1 MNARQRARRRRHR
14 GNLAAMIAFVRW
26 GLPIVAIAAALD
38 VLRASADA
46 ISGREPFTGE
56 LWGWWIWYAY
66 VVFIGLAVLA
76 AAAAVVHWIPRHG
89 RRQYAAVALAVI
101 AAGALSYYL
110 CNVHHVWRT
119 YGSLSVLSN
128 GYPVGEYA
136 GQFGTALLVY
146 LTLGM
151 LIVGAWL
158 YVRAEAQQAE
168 VLQQVAVDSARMD
181 QQTAEARLQ
190 VLEAQIEPHFLFN
203 TLAHVKRLYE
213 IDPAGGAR
221 MLRNLKAYLA
231 VALPQMRETESTL
244 ARELTH
250 VTAYLN
256 VQQIRM
262 GRRLAFAIDVPP
274 DLRGAAMPS
283 LMILT
288 LVENAIKHGLGPAQ
302 AGGRIDVRASA
313 EGGRLRVDVADTGQ
327 GFAKAA
333 GGGTGLANVRARL
346 KSLFGDAAS
355 LSLAI
360 NAPRGVVATLILP
373 QRSMNSPG
381 AGT

>member
-1 MNARQRARRRRHR
+1 
-14 GNLAAMIAFVRW
+14 MIAFVRW

-38 VLRASADA
+38 VLRVWGGA
-46 ISGREPFTGE
+46 ISGREPWDSP
-56 LWGWWIWYAY
+56 WGWYAY
-66 VVFIGLAVLA
+66 AVFIGLTVLA
-76 AAAAVVHWIPRHG
+76 AAAAVVHRIPRHG

-101 AAGALSYYL
+101 AAVAVSFYL
-110 CNVHHVWRT
+110 CTVHNSWRRWGT
-119 YGSLSVLSN
+119 LSVFRDGDPGN
-128 GYPVGEYA
+128 YVGW
-136 GQFGTALLVY
+136 FGVSMLLY

-158 YVRAEAQQAE
+158 YVRAEARQAE
-168 VLQQVAVDSARMD
+168 VLKQVAVDSARMD

-221 MLRNLKAYLA
+221 MLQNLKAYLA
-231 VALPQMRETESTL
+231 VALPQMRETECTL

-262 GRRLAFAIDVPP
+262 GRRLAFAIDLPP

-355 LSLAI
+355 LSFSI

-373 QRSMNSPG
+373 QRSMNSFG

>member
-1 MNARQRARRRRHR
+1 MTA
-14 GNLAAMIAFVRW
+14 LVRW

-38 VLRASADA
+38 VLREFAGAL
-46 ISGREPFTGE
+46 SGRVPDAGGA
-56 LWGWWIWYAY
+56 WGWYVYA
-66 VVFIGLAVLA
+66 VFIGLAVLA

-89 RRQYAAVALAVI
+89 RRQYAAVSLAVI
-101 AAGALSYYL
+101 AAVAVSFYL
-110 CNVHHVWRT
+110 CTVHNAWRS
-119 YGSLSVLSN
+119 YGSLSVLSG
-128 GYPVGEYA
+128 GYPVGEYV
-136 GQFGTALLVY
+136 GWFGVSMLLYV
-146 LTLGM
+146 TLGM

-168 VLQQVAVDSARMD
+168 VLKQVAVDSARMD

-221 MLRNLKAYLA
+221 MLQNLKAYLA

-262 GRRLAFAIDVPP
+262 GRRLAFAIDLPP

-313 EGGRLRVDVADTGQ
+313 EGGRLRVNVADTGQ

-355 LSLAI
+355 LSFSI
-360 NAPRGVVATLILP
+360 NAPRGVVATLTLP
-373 QRSMNSPG
+373 HRSTRSPG
-381 AGT
+381 AAT

>member
-1 MNARQRARRRRHR
+1 MT
-14 GNLAAMIAFVRW
+14 AFVRW

-38 VLRASADA
+38 VLRVSADA
-46 ISGREPFTGE
+46 IAGRESFTDV
-56 LWGWWIWYAY
+56 WGWY
-66 VVFIGLAVLA
+66 VYDVFIGVAVLA
-76 AAAAVVHWIPRHG
+76 AAAAVVHRIPRHG

-101 AAGALSYYL
+101 AAGAASLYL
-110 CNVHHVWRT
+110 CTVHSTWRRLGT
-119 YGSLSVLSN
+119 LSVFLGDPGN
-128 GYPVGEYA
+128 YVGW
-136 GQFGTALLVY
+136 FGTSMLVY

-168 VLQQVAVDSARMD
+168 VLKQVAVDSARMD

-213 IDPAGGAR
+213 IDPASGAR
-221 MLRNLKAYLA
+221 MLQNLKAYLA

-244 ARELTH
+244 ARELGN

-262 GRRLAFAIDVPP
+262 GHRLAFAVDLPP
-274 DLRGAAMPS
+274 NLRGAAMPS

-302 AGGRIDVRASA
+302 AGGRIDVRASS
-313 EGGRLRVDVADTGQ
+313 EGGCLRVDVADTGQ

-381 AGT
+381 AGA